1 MSLYAVN
8 KVVKLLTHDENPTAR
23 RLWLE
28 RPEVLL
34 EGMDLSAEERR
45 ALLQP
50 DIAAI
55 YSMGAHPALLPSFMA
70 IRDKE
75 GPATLMG
82 RYLAIVK
89 DLGHPSI
96 AT

>member
-1 MSLYAVN
+1 MN
-8 KVVKLLTHDENPTAR
+8 KVVKLITHSEDPTAR

-28 RPEVLL
+28 RPEEVLA
-34 EGMDLSAEERR
+34 GMVLTPEERR
-45 ALLQP
+45 ALLLP
-50 DIAAI
+50 DIAAL
-55 YSMGAHPALLPSFMA
+55 YSMGAHPAILPPFMA
-70 IRDKE
+70 LKDKE
-75 GPATLMG
+75 GAGTLMT